1 MRGTAKNKSRGSLFS
16 NDEIADFSNQENL
29 AQDQQ
34 KQQEQ
39 SHAAPL
45 PDGTEFIPRA
55 KRSNRRQS
63 SIDDSSVLQMMQDA
77 SLEQQR
83 YSMDH
88 RLRKVFILLIA
99 FVAIYIASLIL
110 PDHIVSA
117 VFDPNTQTLSEVIQS
132 NFQQLAQVL
141 SGQSPVGLEYSS
153 IVIMLLIALVG
164 AGLAAVG
171 ASYQVTF
178 RNQLATPSSLGVM
191 SGAAL
196 GSVFFYLTCQNE
208 AAQIAQRI
216 AVTEEQAAQLATSAQ
231 ANPLTTYLGFIEG
244 AIYAMAGAFI
254 VVILTAVIAK
264 LAGRGKLNN
273 AVLIIAGQVFA
284 SIANAFIVLFRL
296 YLETTLGQDAVS
308 SFAMAQIGDLSGIG
322 RTYDLLFMGLP
333 IVIALVVLYLLAPQ
347 MNAIALGGDE
357 AQALGLRVDVVRVL
371 VIVLSTVVTA
381 VIVAFVGS
389 IGFVGFAIPQ
399 MVRRFVG
406 PDFRYLLPASALAGA
421 SFLLVVNFVYS
432 SFTFTTTGIGVVT
445 SLIGGVVFVITV
457 ARQRRTSS
465 NAQ

>member
-1 MRGTAKNKSRGSLFS
+1 M
-16 NDEIADFSNQENL
+16 
-29 AQDQQ
+29 
-34 KQQEQ
+34 
-39 SHAAPL
+39 
-45 PDGTEFIPRA
+45 
-55 KRSNRRQS
+55 
-63 SIDDSSVLQMMQDA
+63 
-77 SLEQQR
+77 
-83 YSMDH
+83 
-88 RLRKVFILLIA
+88 
-99 FVAIYIASLIL
+99 
-110 PDHIVSA
+110 
-117 VFDPNTQTLSEVIQS
+117 
-132 NFQQLAQVL
+132 
-141 SGQSPVGLEYSS
+141 
-153 IVIMLLIALVG
+153 
-164 AGLAAVG
+164 
-171 ASYQVTF
+171 
-178 RNQLATPSSLGVM
+178 
-191 SGAAL
+191 
-196 GSVFFYLTCQNE
+196 FFYLTCQNE